1 MRGISSIPIVLGL
14 LLVLSSGVAQA
25 APAPIVA
32 GQTPTPAGQVRTF
45 VGNIGGLQN
54 IDAKFVAIVAPNGN
68 AVAYL
73 SSNDH
78 AWNQQ
83 NSKWYVGQ
91 ASGGRLTARA
101 SDGTE
106 LTGTLQ
112 GDTVTGTLGGGQ
124 WTGNLTSSGTAGLYR
139 ARVSDDEVDLTV
151 VAPDGSWVGSAWQP
165 STGTLLRTWTSGT
178 GTVQQLAGGGISVSP
193 GPQLPA
199 VNLDPVVPD
208 EGGSFPNSPWD

>member
-1 MRGISSIPIVLGL
+1 MRKIGLIPVVLGAL
-14 LLVLSSGVAQA
+14 LALSSGLAHA
-25 APAPIVA
+25 SPAPSA
-32 GQTPTPAGQVRTF
+32 GSQTPTPEEQVRTF
-45 VGNIGGLQN
+45 VGNIGGLEN

-91 ASGGRLTARA
+91 AGGGRLTARA

-112 GDTVTGTLGGGQ
+112 GDTVTGTLGAGQ
-124 WTGNLTSSGTAGLYR
+124 WTGYLTSSGVAGLYR
-139 ARVSDDEVDLTV
+139 ARVSDNEVDLTV
-151 VAPDGSWVGSAWQP
+151 VAPDGSWVGSAWSPQ
-165 STGTLLRTWTSGT
+165 TRTLLRTWNSGT
-178 GTVQQLAGGGISVSP
+178 GVAQRLPSGQISVRPDPQSP
-193 GPQLPA
+193 P
-199 VNLDPVVPD
+199 VTLDPVVPN
-208 EGGSFPNSPWD
+208 EGGAFPNSPFD

>member
-1 MRGISSIPIVLGL
+1 MQGTRLAPLALGML
-14 LLVLSSGVAQA
+14 LALHSVVAQA
-25 APAPIVA
+25 APAPIVS
-32 GQTPTPAGQVRTF
+32 GQTPTSPEQVRTF
-45 VGNIGGLQN
+45 VGNIGGLEN

-91 ASGGRLTARA
+91 AGGGRLTARA

-112 GDTVTGTLGGGQ
+112 GDTVTGTLGAGQ
-124 WTGNLTSSGTAGLYR
+124 WTGYLTSSGVAGLYR
-139 ARVSDDEVDLTV
+139 ARVSDNEVDLTV
-151 VAPDGSWVGSAWQP
+151 VAPDGSWVGSAWSPQ
-165 STGTLLRTWTSGT
+165 TRTLLRTWTSGT
-178 GTVQQLAGGGISVSP
+178 GVAQQLSSGQVSVRPDPQSP
-193 GPQLPA
+193 P
-199 VNLDPVVPD
+199 VTLDPVVPNA
-208 EGGSFPNSPWD
+208 GGSFPNSPFD